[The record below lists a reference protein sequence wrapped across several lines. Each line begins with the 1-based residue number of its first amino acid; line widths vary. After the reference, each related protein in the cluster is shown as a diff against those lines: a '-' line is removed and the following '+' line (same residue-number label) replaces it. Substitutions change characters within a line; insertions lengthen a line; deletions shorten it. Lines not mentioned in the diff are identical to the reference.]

1 MKCSVV
7 MEVIIAQFL
16 ERVQLFK
23 GTNVDK
29 YYVFKLWN
37 YKLGLL
43 KYEMYKLIL
52 HGFHSKLL
60 LVNWL

>member
-7 MEVIIAQFL
+7 IKVIIAQFL

-23 GTNVDK
+23 GTNADK
-29 YYVFKLWN
+29 YYVYKLWN
-37 YKLGLL
+37 YKLGL

-52 HGFHSKLL
+52 LGFHSKLL